1 MKCLNCS
8 AVIQDN
14 SEFCGQCGTPNS
26 ITQESTNSDMTVIQ
40 KIDVVSAGKIG
51 IIFGALIGFLIGI
64 LYFIIFLWIT
74 EWFLALAGWLVCFIG
89 YTIFIAIT
97 SMLYALLYN
106 ISARKVGGL
115 KLYLKREVTSK
126 NS

>member
-8 AVIQDN
+8 EEIQAN
-14 SEFCGQCGTPNS
+14 SEFCGQCGTPTS
-26 ITQESTNSDMTVIQ
+26 TTQQSMNTGVTVIQ
-40 KIDVVSAGKIG
+40 KIDVLSAGKIG

-64 LYFIIFLWIT
+64 LYFVVFLWIV
-74 EWFLALAGWLVCFIG
+74 EWFLALAGWIVCLIG
-89 YTIFIAIT
+89 YTIFTAII
-97 SMLYALLYN
+97 SMLYALIYN

-115 KLYLKREVTSK
+115 KLYLKWEVTDK